1 MHAPTHRP
9 FKRLGV
15 LCAACTL
22 FACSTFER
30 PAPSMPLAFAAIGA
44 DEAYLM
50 GRQHQL
56 ARGAADANRLYRQAL
71 AADPQHVN
79 ARNGLAT
86 VLAEQGDF
94 TGAIALWQSLTAAPG
109 AGAGAAYL
117 FNNLGYAYFL
127 NGQYALAQ
135 QAQQRAC
142 RLDPSNPLVWQRLAI
157 TLDKLGDTVRAERLQ
172 RQAQALMA
180 HDLHADMAL
189 AGGGAALT
197 AALTAPDDG
206 WAQVELVAG
215 ADGLL
220 TLSRTR
226 ARARD
231 IAATVMRSATLE
243 ITNGNGM
250 PGMARAMAGKVRAA
264 DLRIVR
270 LANENGFGVRHTRI
284 EYRPPFK
291 ALAERLAAQ
300 VQPGAPVV
308 ESQQGVQ
315 ADLRLVLGRDALHPA
330 SSIL

>member
-206 WAQVELVAG
+206 WAQVELVAEAPEPG
-215 ADGLL
+215 DLVARQRRLGRAGQLRPRRPLELDVGGGL
-220 TLSRTR
+220 
-226 ARARD
+226 
-231 IAATVMRSATLE
+231 ATVGGRCDLGHGCDCGTARGRS
-243 ITNGNGM
+243 
-250 PGMARAMAGKVRAA
+250 RAA
-264 DLRIVR
+264 ACR
-270 LANENGFGVRHTRI
+270 
-284 EYRPPFK
+284 
-291 ALAERLAAQ
+291 
-300 VQPGAPVV
+300 
-308 ESQQGVQ
+308 
-315 ADLRLVLGRDALHPA
+315 
-330 SSIL
+330 